1 MPIFARFTR
10 FCDLGAFA
18 QNERSR
24 LLWFR
29 EGNNL
34 IFPQIPSNFTC
45 QSIRQAKVLACFRVN
60 FCSGCVRYTSE
71 TSGVK
76 IFYIHAFLNVPQ
88 WERSG
93 LFKRRFSN
101 LDFCLFS
108 LSSLANHPQF
118 TKSGKNKKIFHLHL
132 PLPHSP
138 HLPLHS
144 VDPRLGAVGRV
155 LSTSPRVSFCLS
167 VCLSVCL

>member
-60 FCSGCVRYTSE
+60 FFSGCVRYTSE
-71 TSGVK
+71 TSDLK

-108 LSSLANHPQF
+108 LRVEKIRKYFIYTYHCHTHPI
-118 TKSGKNKKIFHLHL
+118 S
-132 PLPHSP
+132 
-138 HLPLHS
+138 
-144 VDPRLGAVGRV
+144 
-155 LSTSPRVSFCLS
+155 LSTLWTPA
-167 VCLSVCL
+167 